1 MTSLYDHIAD
11 GLSRNVPGALFA
23 HLNERIMVAEDLQDP
38 ESVSPAYR
46 SEVPEMARQ
55 LRDMCR

>member
-11 GLSRNVPGALFA
+11 GLSRNVPDALFA
-23 HLNERIMVAEDLQDP
+23 HLNERIWVAEGSARTDVGPIHRAEL
-38 ESVSPAYR
+38 
-46 SEVPEMARQ
+46 PEMARQ